1 MAEIEDVV
9 ITRYVVETT
18 DLKAKLN
25 EIKQVNTDAAKSADA
40 TSNAFKGAG
49 EQIAASLTKTSTSM
63 QAMNA
68 KAAQATNELFKML
81 QGLLKSS
88 NDSGKSL
95 EKLKSE
101 LNLVA
106 QGLEKAKPGSQ
117 IFKDLAQRSADLQK
131 AIAKTTEEID
141 AFGDTA
147 EESLQRQYKKALQDA
162 QKGIE
167 GAAEKAAELRDQIDD
182 TNESV
187 ANLASGSKLEQFNN
201 VLGSVTGKIAN
212 LDFGGAAESAN
223 QLQQVASKITFK
235 EATTGIKDLGSSLV
249 NTGKAILSNP
259 LFILAGVIGGIT
271 YAIYQLVTAEN
282 EQVKKLREAAQLQEE
297 TSRLA
302 ILSIDQEIKAAK
314 ALGETTVSLEEE
326 KRKEIIKT
334 LQAKVRAAKFEYD
347 IERDRAEQVLTALG
361 GEDFARQEILK
372 SEVSGANE
380 KYKKLSELEANLTNA
395 LGDQNAARLE
405 LLSSA
410 AKSSIE
416 YTAKEEK
423 TRNDLREQS
432 YEKEKARLEKL
443 KAQREKER
451 QQAIEDE
458 IAGAKA
464 GTEAQEKLQKES
476 AERTKGA
483 IDAFM
488 GELPPPVQLIDT
500 DYEKEFEALKN
511 RKDYLKGNL
520 EERQAILDEGY
531 ANAIISQ
538 DQYAEASKEIEKQR
552 TSIFIESAKAGA
564 NAFISM
570 FDTLAQLEG
579 QGSNFAKASA
589 VFQIG
594 LDLAQSLAATIAGA
608 TKAAA
613 ATGPAAPFTLAGY
626 IASGIAAVF
635 SAFAQVKQ
643 LVDKQPPPPPSS
655 GGKRFALGTPYVEG
669 GRPGVDSVPALLMPG
684 ERVMT
689 TRDNLQNWDALEAMR
704 LGKFDRYVH
713 DNYVIPE
720 IAKAQAEAMGME
732 GETLAH
738 NMARSLLLNGQWK
751 GKNIISALKDMDNN
765 EDARTAAIIHAI
777 GGKKTSLRKQL

>member
-40 TSNAFKGAG
+40 TANKFKGVG
-49 EQIAASLTKTSTSM
+49 EQVATSLTKST
-63 QAMNA
+63 QGA
-68 KAAQATNELFKML
+68 KALSAQMKQALSVSQDEMAKLATEAMEAADATN
-81 QGLLKSS
+81 
-88 NDSGKSL
+88 
-95 EKLKSE
+95 
-101 LNLVA
+101 
-106 QGLEKAKPGSQ
+106 Q
-117 IFKDLAQRSADLQK
+117 ITKSADTLK
-131 AIAKTTEEID
+131 K
-141 AFGDTA
+141 
-147 EESLQRQYKKALQDA
+147 QYRLALQDA

-167 GAAEKAAELRDQIDD
+167 GAAEKAAQLKDQIDD

-187 ANLASGSKLEQFNN
+187 RNLASGSKFEQFNN
-201 VLGSVTGKIAN
+201 TLGSVVGKIAA
-212 LDFGGAAESAN
+212 LDFEGAAEQAK
-223 QLQQVASKITFK
+223 QLQAVSSRITFQ
-235 EATTGIKDLGSSLV
+235 EAGKGLKDLGSSLI
-249 NTGKAILSNP
+249 NTGKSLLTNP
-259 LFILAGVIGGIT
+259 LFLLAGAIGGIT
-271 YAIYQLVTAEN
+271 YAIYQLITAEDAN
-282 EQVKKLREAAQLQEE
+282 VKKLKEMAAIQEE

-302 ILSIDQEIKAAK
+302 ILGIDQEIKAAK
-314 ALGETTVSLEEE
+314 ALGESTTSLEKQ
-326 KRKEIIKT
+326 KRNEIVKT
-334 LQAKVRAAKFEYD
+334 LKARIEAA
-347 IERDRAEQVLTALG
+347 RAEYNIDKLRAETVLTSLG
-361 GEDFARQEILK
+361 GEKFAREQINKAELT
-372 SEVSGANE
+372 GANE
-380 KYKKLSELEANLTNA
+380 KYKALSELEAQLTNVI
-395 LGDQNAARLE
+395 GDERAATLE
-405 LLSSA
+405 LISGA
-410 AKSSIE
+410 AKTSISI
-416 YTAKEEK
+416 TADEENK
-423 TRNDLREQS
+423 KNELRES
-432 YEKEKARLEKL
+432 AFNKEKDRLEKL
-443 KAQREKER
+443 KAQREKDR

-476 AERTKGA
+476 AERTKDA
-483 IDAFM
+483 INAFM
-488 GELPPPVQLIDT
+488 GELPPPVQITET
-500 DYEKEFEALKN
+500 DYDKEFEALKSRN
-511 RKDYLKGNL
+511 EFIKGNL
-520 EERQAILDEGY
+520 EEQQAIVDEAY
-531 ANAIISQ
+531 AQGLISQ
-538 DQYAEASKEIEKQR
+538 DQYASESKRIEQDR
-552 TSIFIESAKAGA
+552 TAVFLESAKAGA